1 MNPFNPSFGY
11 RPERFIGRDTIVH
24 EVLSA
29 TKNLNSP
36 WRSTLLTGVRGS
48 GKTALLSDIQKKL
61 QDSDTIVVSITP
73 NVDFLN
79 ELLSQMYDQIPTGLL
94 AMFPKLK
101 SIDSGI
107 GLSFQVDD
115 KEAPP
120 YYTQNFRYQITLLL
134 REMKKNHLKVIL
146 LIDET
151 QKHSEDMRTFVS
163 TYQHLIREGYD
174 INLVMAGL
182 PHVIADILNDD
193 ILTFLRRAKRVEL
206 QNVDISLIHL
216 SYFEVFKEK
225 YSAALIRK
233 AANFTRGFPYLF
245 QLVGY
250 YLWEATHQYE
260 SEEYAFE
267 VVEVQ
272 AKVDLYQ
279 NVHQLIFI
287 ELSEK
292 DKEFLCHMNLTG
304 EETNIS
310 DMLTRLEKNKGY
322 ISLYRQRLLSAGLI
336 KSLGYGKIGFTLP
349 YMGDF
354 LKEKIVEMGADVL

>member
-11 RPERFIGRDTIVH
+11 RPERFIGRDIIVN

-29 TKNLNSP
+29 MRNPNSP
-36 WRSTLLTGVRGS
+36 WRTTLLTGVRGS

-61 QDSDTIVVSITP
+61 QDSDIIAVSVSP
-73 NVDFLN
+73 NIDFLN
-79 ELLSQMYDQIPTGLL
+79 ELLSQIYDQIPTHLL
-94 AMFPKLK
+94 SKFPKLK
-101 SIDSGI
+101 SIDAGI

-115 KEAPP
+115 KEALP
-120 YYTQNFRYQITLLL
+120 YYTQNFRYQITQLLK
-134 REMKKNHLKVIL
+134 EMKRNHLKVIL

-151 QKHSEDMRTFVS
+151 QKHNEDMRTFVS

-182 PHVIADILNDD
+182 PNVIADILNDD

-206 QNVDISLIHL
+206 QNVDLSLIHL

-225 YSAALIRK
+225 YSAASIRK
-233 AANFTRGFPYLF
+233 AANFTKGFPYLF

-250 YLWEATHQYE
+250 YLWEAIGQYE
-260 SEEYAFE
+260 FEEYALE

-272 AKVDLYQ
+272 AKVELFQ
-279 NVHQLIFI
+279 NVHQLVFF

-292 DKEFLCHMNLTG
+292 DKEFLYHMNLTE

-322 ISLYRQRLLSAGLI
+322 ISLYRQRLISAGLI
-336 KSLGYGKIGFTLP
+336 KSLAYGKIGFTLP
-349 YMGDF
+349 YMGAF
-354 LKEKIVEMGADVL
+354 LEEKVADME

>member
-11 RPERFIGRDTIVH
+11 RPERFIGRDTIVN

-29 TKNLNSP
+29 TKNPNSP
-36 WRSTLLTGVRGS
+36 WRTTLLTGVRGS
-48 GKTALLSDIQKKL
+48 GKTALLSDIQRKL
-61 QDSDTIVVSITP
+61 QSSDTIIVSISP
-73 NVDFLN
+73 SVDFLN
-79 ELLSQMYDQIPTGLL
+79 ECLSQMYDQIPTHLL
-94 AMFPKLK
+94 SMFPKLK

-107 GLSFQVDD
+107 GLSFQVDG

-134 REMKKNHLKVIL
+134 KEMKKNHLKVVL

-151 QKHSEDMRTFVS
+151 QKHNEDMRTFVS

-206 QNVDISLIHL
+206 QNVDLSLVHL

-233 AANFTRGFPYLF
+233 AANLTKGFPYLF
-245 QLVGY
+245 QLIGY
-250 YLWEATHQYE
+250 YLWEAAHQHE
-260 SEEYAFE
+260 SEEYALE

-272 AKVDLYQ
+272 AKVELFQ
-279 NVHQLIFI
+279 NVHQLVFSQ
-287 ELSEK
+287 LSEK
-292 DKEFLCHMNLTG
+292 DKEFLCHMNLTE

-310 DMLTRLEKNKGY
+310 DMLTRLEKSKGY
-322 ISLYRQRLLSAGLI
+322 ISLYRQRLISAGLI
-336 KSLGYGKIGFTLP
+336 KSLGYGKIGFMLP
-349 YMGDF
+349 YMGAF
-354 LKEKIVEMGADVL
+354 LKEKIIELGEEI